1 MVTGLD
7 LVSEQV
13 LIAAGEPLSVRQED
27 VHLHGHA
34 LECRINAED
43 VANGFLPAPGT
54 ITRYVEPS
62 GPGVRV
68 DSGVQAGSEIS
79 PLYDPMI
86 AKLVVHD
93 VDREQA
99 RRRMLRALDEFVIEG
114 VKTLIGFHKAL
125 LTHPC
130 FVEGET
136 CHGLVESELMA
147 ARAAELENGRPTGMA
162 EVGVAAVREA
172 VRSVEVDG
180 RRFEVRVLRPEP
192 AFADLARRRRERS
205 RSQGA
210 AGAGRDAV
218 VSPMQGTVLAV
229 EVSEGD
235 EVEAGQVIC
244 IVEAMKMENEVH
256 AHRSGR
262 VTELSVAPG
271 QPVTTGQVICVVTTE

>member
-1 MVTGLD
+1 
-7 LVSEQV
+7 V
-13 LIAAGEPLSVRQED
+13 LIAAGKPLSVRQED
-27 VHLHGHA
+27 VHLYGHA

-54 ITRYVEPS
+54 VTRYVEPS

-147 ARAAELENGRPTGMA
+147 ARAAELENGRPTGA
-162 EVGVAAVREA
+162 AQAGVAAVREA

-205 RSQGA
+205 RSLGA
-210 AGAGRDAV
+210 AGGGRDAV

-256 AHRSGR
+256 AHRAGR
-262 VTELSVAPG
+262 VSALSVAPG

>member
-1 MVTGLD
+1 
-7 LVSEQV
+7 
-13 LIAAGEPLSVRQED
+13 
-27 VHLHGHA
+27 
-34 LECRINAED
+34 
-43 VANGFLPAPGT
+43 
-54 ITRYVEPS
+54 
-62 GPGVRV
+62 
-68 DSGVQAGSEIS
+68 
-79 PLYDPMI
+79 
-86 AKLVVHD
+86 
-93 VDREQA
+93 
-99 RRRMLRALDEFVIEG
+99 MLRALDEFVIEG

-205 RSQGA
+205 RSHGA

-256 AHRSGR
+256 AHRAGR

-271 QPVTTGQVICVVTTE
+271 QPVTTGQVICVVTAE